1 MATNCSIFVWDI
13 PNKKS
18 PNEFGLYA
26 ANTAHYIQIQF
37 LISDLDS

>member
-26 ANTAHYIQIQF
+26 ANAAHYIQI
-37 LISDLDS
+37 SDLDS